1 MLAPLFTP
9 YGWQTTRNMVDLYY
23 GLPRMVD
30 KWNTKG
36 GQNEIR
42 YKMSGLPF
50 IKDIMVYE
58 DNMKRINDYMKNR
71 GLSWEDVKY
80 PSLLAGAGSGGRLVT
95 DVASVARLYR

>member
-1 MLAPLFTP
+1 MLNPLTP
-9 YGWQTTRNMVDLYY
+9 YGWRNVENMVNLYY
-23 GLPRMVD
+23 GLPRVVD
-30 KWNTKG
+30 KWNSKG

-58 DNMKRINDYMKNR
+58 DSMKRINDYMENR

-80 PSLLAGAGSGGRLVT
+80 PALLAGAGTGGRLIS